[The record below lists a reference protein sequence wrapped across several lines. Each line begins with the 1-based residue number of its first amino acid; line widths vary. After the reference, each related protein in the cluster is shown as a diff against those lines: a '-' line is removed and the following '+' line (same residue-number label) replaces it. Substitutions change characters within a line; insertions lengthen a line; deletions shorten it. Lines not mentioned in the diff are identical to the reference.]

1 MKKHHAVILVVTTWL
16 VVSFVPQISAANLL
30 ARSGMG
36 GKR

>member
-1 MKKHHAVILVVTTWL
+1 MKKHHAVMLVIATWL

-30 ARSGMG
+30 ARTGMG